1 MTERNWAGTHTFAAA
16 EILVPTS
23 VAEAQE
29 LVASR
34 PRIRSLGTRHSFN
47 DLADTDGALLALTA
61 IDPAI
66 AIDEASRTV
75 TVGAGTRYAV
85 VARHLTDRGWALHNM
100 GSLPHISVGGAT
112 ATSTHGSGDRN
123 GSLATAVRTLEFIG
137 PDGGLRRVAAD
148 DAEFAGQVVNLGAL
162 GPVTRVTLAIE
173 PTYRVRQDTYVGLSW
188 DDLFERFDEVTAS
201 GYSVSV
207 FTRWNTP
214 DVGELWLKERLA
226 DDSAADMPG
235 QILSARRVSDKAD
248 SPAADGVDN
257 TTEQGG
263 VPGDWCDRLPH
274 FRIDATPSN
283 GDEIQTEYWVDR
295 ASAVAAIAAVRSIA
309 DRVEPALLV
318 TELRTVAADGLW
330 LSPGFGRDSV
340 CIHFTWKNRPDAVA
354 TAIGHVERALAPYDP
369 RPHWGKVFS
378 MPVDASLP
386 HLDDFRELVA
396 RVDPEGKFS
405 GPYLERVLGIA
416 AR

>member
-1 MTERNWAGTHTFAAA
+1 MTERNWAGTHTFSA
-16 EILVPTS
+16 EGVITPTTI
-23 VAEAQE
+23 AEAQDI
-29 LVASR
+29 VASQER
-34 PRIRSLGTRHSFN
+34 VRSLGTRHSFN
-47 DLADTDGALLALTA
+47 DLADTRGVLLDLTA
-61 IDPAI
+61 IVPDI
-66 AIDEASRTV
+66 VIDEHARTV

-85 VARHLTDRGWALHNM
+85 VARHLADHGWALHNM

-123 GSLATAVRTLEFIG
+123 GSLATAVRALTFIG
-137 PDGGLRRVAAD
+137 PAGDLRTVSAGDAD
-148 DAEFAGQVVNLGAL
+148 FAGSVVHLGAL
-162 GPVTRVTLAIE
+162 GPVTRLTLAIE
-173 PTYRVRQDTYVGLSW
+173 PTYQVRQDTYTGLTW
-188 DDLFERFDEVTAS
+188 DDVFERFDDVTAS

-214 DVGELWLKERLA
+214 DVGEVWVKERLDDASAPEMA
-226 DDSAADMPG
+226 DRL
-235 QILSARRVSDKAD
+235 LSARRVSAKAD

-263 VPGDWCDRLPH
+263 IPGDWCERLPH

-295 ASAVAAIAAVRSIA
+295 AAAVEAIAAVRSIA

-318 TELRTVAADGLW
+318 TELRTVAADELW

-340 CIHFTWKNRPDAVA
+340 CIHFTWKNEPDAVR
-354 TAIGHVERALAPYDP
+354 TAIAHLERALAPFDP

-378 MPVDASLP
+378 MPIGDSLP
-386 HLDDFRELVA
+386 HLEGFRELVA
-396 RVDPEGKFS
+396 RVDPSGKFS
-405 GPYLERVLGIA
+405 GPYLERVLGIPA
-416 AR
+416 L

>member
-34 PRIRSLGTRHSFN
+34 RRIRALGTRHSFN
-47 DLADTDGALLALTA
+47 DLADTDGALLTLTA
-61 IDPAI
+61 IEPDI
-66 AIDEASRTV
+66 VIDEAARTV

-85 VARHLTDRGWALHNM
+85 VARHLADHGWALHNM

-123 GSLATAVRTLEFIG
+123 GSLATAVRALEFIE
-137 PDGGLRRVAAD
+137 PDGDIRRVAAD
-148 DAEFAGQVVNLGAL
+148 NPGFAGQVVHLGAL

-173 PTYRVRQDTYVGLSW
+173 PTYRVRQDTYVGLTW

-214 DVGELWLKERLA
+214 EVGELWLKERL
-226 DDSAADMPG
+226 DDHSPADMPERV
-235 QILSARRVSDKAD
+235 LSARRVRAKAD

-263 VPGDWCDRLPH
+263 VPGDWCERLPH

-283 GDEIQTEYWVDR
+283 GDEIQTEYWVER
-295 ASAVAAIAAVRSIA
+295 SVAVAAIAAVRSIA

-318 TELRTVAADGLW
+318 TELRTVAGDALW
-330 LSPGFGRDSV
+330 LSPGFGRESV
-340 CIHFTWKNRPDAVA
+340 CIHFTWKNAPVAVA
-354 TAIGHVERALAPYDP
+354 TAIAHVERALAPFDP

-378 MPVDASLP
+378 MPVGGSLP
-386 HLDDFRELVA
+386 HLGDFRALVEQ
-396 RVDPEGKFS
+396 VDPGGKFS
-405 GPYLERVLGIA
+405 GPYLRRVLGID

>member
-1 MTERNWAGTHTFAAA
+1 MTEHNWAGTHTFAAEDIVRPA
-16 EILVPTS
+16 TI
-23 VAEAQE
+23 AEAQR
-29 LVASR
+29 LVAEHD
-34 PRIRSLGTRHSFN
+34 RIRSIGTRHSFN
-47 DLADTDGALLALTA
+47 DLADGDGVLLDLTA
-61 IDPAI
+61 IDPDI
-66 AIDEASRTV
+66 VIDDDARTV

-85 VARHLTDRGWALHNM
+85 VARHLADHGWALHNM

-123 GSLATAVRTLEFIG
+123 GSLATAVRGVEFIA
-137 PDGGLRRVAAD
+137 PDGGLRRVSAGDAD
-148 DAEFAGQVVNLGAL
+148 FAGSVVHLGAL
-162 GPVTRVTLAIE
+162 GPVTRITLAVE
-173 PTYRVRQDTYVGLSW
+173 PTYRVRQDTYTGLTW

-214 DVGELWLKERLA
+214 DVGEVWVKERLD
-226 DDSAADMPG
+226 DDSAPDMPDRL
-235 QILSARRVSDKAD
+235 LSARRVAAKAD

-263 VPGDWCDRLPH
+263 VAGDWCDRLPH

-283 GDEIQTEYWVDR
+283 GDEIQTEFWVDR
-295 ASAVAAIAAVRSIA
+295 TRAVEAISAVRAIA

-318 TELRTVAADGLW
+318 TELRTVAADDLW

-340 CIHFTWKNRPDAVA
+340 CIHFTWKNEPDAVRD
-354 TAIGHVERALAPYDP
+354 AIAHVERALAPFDP

-378 MPVDASLP
+378 MPVGDSLP
-386 HLDDFRELVA
+386 HLADFRALAE
-396 RVDPEGKFS
+396 RVDPGGKFR
-405 GPYLERVLGIA
+405 GPYLERVLGLPLS
-416 AR
+416 

>member
-1 MTERNWAGTHTFAAA
+1 MTERNWAGTHTFAAEA
-16 EILVPTS
+16 VLTPTTI
-23 VAEAQE
+23 AEAQR
-29 LVASR
+29 LVASHD
-34 PRIRSLGTRHSFN
+34 RIRTLGTRHSFN
-47 DLADTDGALLALTA
+47 DLADTPGTLLDLTA
-61 IDPAI
+61 IAPDIEVDDTA
-66 AIDEASRTV
+66 RTV

-85 VARHLTDRGWALHNM
+85 VARHLADHGWALHNM

-123 GSLATAVRTLEFIG
+123 GSLATAVRALEFIG
-137 PDGGLRRVAAD
+137 PGGELRTVSAGDAD
-148 DAEFAGQVVNLGAL
+148 FAGSVVHLGAL
-162 GPVTRVTLAIE
+162 GPVVRLTLAIE
-173 PTYRVRQDTYVGLSW
+173 PTYQVRQDTYAGLTW
-188 DDLFERFDEVTAS
+188 DDLFERFDEVTAA

-214 DVGELWLKERLA
+214 DVGEVWVKERL
-226 DDSAADMPG
+226 DDTSAPDMPERV
-235 QILSARRVSDKAD
+235 LSARRVTAKAD

-263 VPGDWCDRLPH
+263 VPGDWCERLPH

-295 ASAVAAIAAVRSIA
+295 AVAVDAIAAVRSIA

-318 TELRTVAADGLW
+318 TELRTVAADDLW

-340 CIHFTWKNRPDAVA
+340 CIHFTWKNEPDAVR
-354 TAIGHVERALAPYDP
+354 TAISHVERVLAPFDP

-378 MPVDASLP
+378 MPIGGSLP

-396 RVDPEGKFS
+396 RVDPAGKFS
-405 GPYLERVLGIA
+405 GPYLERVLGIP

>member
-1 MTERNWAGTHTFAAA
+1 MTERNWAGTHTFSA
-16 EILVPTS
+16 EGVITPTTI
-23 VAEAQE
+23 AEAQDI
-29 LVASR
+29 VASQER
-34 PRIRSLGTRHSFN
+34 VRSLGTRHSFN
-47 DLADTDGALLALTA
+47 DLADTRGVLLDLTA
-61 IDPAI
+61 IVPDI
-66 AIDEASRTV
+66 VIDERARTV

-85 VARHLTDRGWALHNM
+85 VARHLADHGWALHNM

-123 GSLATAVRTLEFIG
+123 GSLATAVRALTFIG
-137 PDGGLRRVAAD
+137 PAGDLRTVSAGDAD
-148 DAEFAGQVVNLGAL
+148 FAGSVVHLGAL
-162 GPVTRVTLAIE
+162 GPVTRLTLAIE
-173 PTYRVRQDTYVGLSW
+173 PTYQVRQDTYTGLTW
-188 DDLFERFDEVTAS
+188 DDLFERFDDVTAS

-214 DVGELWLKERLA
+214 DVGEVWVKERLDDASAPEMA
-226 DDSAADMPG
+226 DRL
-235 QILSARRVSDKAD
+235 LSARRVSAKAD

-263 VPGDWCDRLPH
+263 IPGDWCERLPH

-295 ASAVAAIAAVRSIA
+295 AAAVEAIAAVRSIA

-318 TELRTVAADGLW
+318 TELRTVAADELW

-340 CIHFTWKNRPDAVA
+340 CIHFTWKNEPDAVR
-354 TAIGHVERALAPYDP
+354 TAIAHVERALAPFDP

-378 MPVDASLP
+378 MPIGDSLP
-386 HLDDFRELVA
+386 HLEGFRELVA
-396 RVDPEGKFS
+396 RVDPSGKFS
-405 GPYLERVLGIA
+405 GPYLERVLGIPA
-416 AR
+416 L

>member
-1 MTERNWAGTHTFAAA
+1 MTERNWAGTHTFAA
-16 EILVPTS
+16 EGVLVPTTI
-23 VAEAQE
+23 AEAQR
-29 LVASR
+29 LVASHDHV
-34 PRIRSLGTRHSFN
+34 RSLGTRHSFN
-47 DLADTDGALLALTA
+47 DLADAAGVLLDLTG
-61 IDPAI
+61 IDPDI
-66 AIDEASRTV
+66 VIDEAARTV

-85 VARHLTDRGWALHNM
+85 VARHLADHGWALHNM

-123 GSLATAVRTLEFIG
+123 GSLATAVRALEFID
-137 PDGGLRRVAAD
+137 PDGELRTVSAGD
-148 DAEFAGQVVNLGAL
+148 DDFAGSVVHLGAL
-162 GPVTRVTLAIE
+162 GPVARLTLAIE
-173 PTYRVRQDTYVGLSW
+173 PTYRVRQDTYAGLTW

-207 FTRWNTP
+207 FTRWNTA
-214 DVGELWLKERLA
+214 DVGEVWIKERL
-226 DDSAADMPG
+226 DETSAPDMAERL
-235 QILSARRVSDKAD
+235 LSARRVRTKAD

-263 VPGDWCDRLPH
+263 VPGDWCERLPH

-295 ASAVAAIAAVRSIA
+295 AVAVEAIAAVRSIA

-318 TELRTVAADGLW
+318 TELRTVAADDLW

-340 CIHFTWKNRPDAVA
+340 CIHFTWKNEPDAVRA
-354 TAIGHVERALAPYDP
+354 AISHVERVLAPFDA

-378 MPVDASLP
+378 MSIGTSLP

-396 RVDPEGKFS
+396 RVDPNGKFS
-405 GPYLERVLGIA
+405 GPYLERVLGIP